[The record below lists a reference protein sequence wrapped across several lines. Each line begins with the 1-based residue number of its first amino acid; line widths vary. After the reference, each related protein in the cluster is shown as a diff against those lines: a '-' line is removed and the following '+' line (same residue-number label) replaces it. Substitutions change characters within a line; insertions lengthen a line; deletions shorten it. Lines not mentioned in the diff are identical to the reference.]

1 MNRVTSPR
9 SAYLKEAR
17 GLVVLALPLAGANF
31 GQMLLGAVDTAVV
44 GRLGALELGAAGLGN
59 SVFFSVMVL
68 GMGILMGLDPL
79 VSQAAGAGELRQ
91 ARKMLWQGC
100 WLATA
105 ISIPLGIGIWA
116 LTFRLGD
123 FGIDA
128 AAAAQTQ
135 GYVLARLW
143 GLFPFLLF
151 VALRGYLQAVGRAVP
166 VLWAAL
172 VANVVNLP
180 VSWALVFG
188 DAGLEAA
195 GLGRWGVP
203 ALGVA
208 GAGYTSAFCSV
219 LQLGVLLLALRR
231 TVVPAGDDSVRTPS
245 LALLR
250 RAASLGAPVG
260 FTLLAE
266 VGIFALTNIAMG
278 NISRLALAAHQVA
291 LTLASGTFM
300 IPLGI
305 GAAAS
310 VRVGRAIGAG
320 DSPGAQ
326 RAGVVAVAAGVGFMS
341 LGALSFWIFPTELAL
356 VITDQPGVV
365 AAAVPLLLI
374 AAVFQ
379 LSDGAQAVLAGVLR
393 GAGDTRLPLLLNLA
407 GHYLVGAPIGLS
419 LAFIGGLGAR
429 GLWWGLSAG
438 LTFVAL
444 TLAVRFYRL
453 SQRGFVRA

>member
-1 MNRVTSPR
+1 
-9 SAYLKEAR
+9 LKEAR

-250 RAASLGAPVG
+250 RATSLGAPVG